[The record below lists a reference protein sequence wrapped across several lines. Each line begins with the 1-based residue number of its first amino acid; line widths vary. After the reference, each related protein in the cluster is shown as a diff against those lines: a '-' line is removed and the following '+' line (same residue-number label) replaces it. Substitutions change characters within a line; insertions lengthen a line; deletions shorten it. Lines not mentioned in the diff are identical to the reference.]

1 MNFEWHPPKAER
13 NLAFHGVSFEEAATV
28 FDDPLTDIQPDLL
41 HSIDEARFLALG
53 TSSAGR
59 LLVVVFTEKPG
70 VIRIIS
76 AREATP
82 RERRNYETYDPFA

>member
-1 MNFEWHPPKAER
+1 MKFEWHPPKAER
-13 NLAFHGVSFEEAATV
+13 NLAYHGVSFEEAATV
-28 FDDPLTDIQPDLL
+28 FDDPLTDIQLDLL
-41 HSIDEARFLALG
+41 HSIGEARFLALG

-59 LLVVVFTEKPG
+59 LLVVVFTERPG

-82 RERRNYETYDPFA
+82 RERRGYETYDPFA